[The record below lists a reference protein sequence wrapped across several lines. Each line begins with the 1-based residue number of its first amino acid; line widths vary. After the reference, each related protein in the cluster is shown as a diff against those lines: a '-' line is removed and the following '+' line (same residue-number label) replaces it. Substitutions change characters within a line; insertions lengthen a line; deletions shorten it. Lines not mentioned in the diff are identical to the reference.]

1 MLKPAILYKE
11 QLETAY
17 INTWYDDIYKFYHG
31 LYRRCLEIDTNNW
44 TRFQFASVDKD
55 DNLIG
60 YISYNVD
67 RPINGVNDFGIINFS
82 DNMLEFG
89 KDVFRMIEDI
99 FLRYNFDRVEWWVVV
114 GNPIESTYDK
124 LCQKYGGRIIG
135 ITRNSVKL
143 IDNSIH
149 NSKLYEILR
158 EDFLN
163 SIKGKRINV

>member
-17 INTWYDDIYKFYHG
+17 INTWYDDKYKFYHG
-31 LYRRCLEIDTNNW
+31 VYRQCLEIDPNNW

-67 RPINGVNDFGIINFS
+67 RSINGVNDFGIINFS
-82 DNMLEFG
+82 DNLYGFG
-89 KDVFRMIEDI
+89 KDIVSMIRDI
-99 FLRYNFDRVEWWVVV
+99 FLKYNFDRMEWWVVV

-135 ITRNSVKL
+135 TFKRNTKL
-143 IDNSIH
+143 IDNTICD
-149 NSKLYEILR
+149 SKIYEILR
-158 EDFLN
+158 ENFI
-163 SIKGKRINV
+163 SAIKGRRIDV